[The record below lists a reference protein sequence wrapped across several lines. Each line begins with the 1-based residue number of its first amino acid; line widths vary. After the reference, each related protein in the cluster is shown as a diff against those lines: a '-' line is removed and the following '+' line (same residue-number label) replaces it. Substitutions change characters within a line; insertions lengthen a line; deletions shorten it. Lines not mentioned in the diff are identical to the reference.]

1 MITDGLV
8 EEARK
13 VIAYR
18 HTNAL
23 NTVGYKE
30 IFKYI
35 DGSWTLETAVE
46 KIKQNTRIYSRKQ
59 MTWFRR
65 DESIHWF
72 HPDETEAIKKTH
84 RKKRLCHKLF
94 SKFAPIKHHSTYISQ
109 IT

>member
-8 EEARK
+8 EEERK

-72 HPDETEAIKKTH
+72 HPDETEAIKKLIE
-84 RKKRLCHKLF
+84 KEIM
-94 SKFAPIKHHSTYISQ
+94 P
-109 IT
+109 